1 MAKQQPAQ
9 PEQHITSMA
18 VVEAARAGDESAW
31 AAIFDHHYDRMFRFF
46 RSRVATV
53 EQAEDLA
60 SNVFLEAFRSI
71 TRFQWQGKPFEA
83 WLFGIARNQLASYYR
98 SKPPDDVQTELHTRD
113 EFLEVEVRDIL
124 ERLRPDHRTAL
135 ELRFIVGLSGVEA
148 AAAMDRSHGSFRS
161 LLLRAVRAFRA
172 ESHKANDQERRS
184 TRRRRVGLGL
194 PLGENQA
201 QKPAS

>member
-71 TRFQWQGKPFEA
+71 SRFKWQGKPFEA

-98 SKPPDDVQTELHTRD
+98 SKPPDQVQTELHTRD

-148 AAAMDRSHGSFRS
+148 AASMERSHGSFRS
-161 LLLRAVRAFRA
+161 LLLRAVRAFRT
-172 ESHKANDQERRS
+172 ESQKANESDQRVAPRRQ
-184 TRRRRVGLGL
+184 VGFGL
-194 PLGENQA
+194 SLGEGDV

>member
-1 MAKQQPAQ
+1 VAKQQPVQ

-31 AAIFDHHYDRMFRFF
+31 AAIFDHDYDRMFRFF

-60 SNVFLEAFRSI
+60 ANVFLEAFRSI
-71 TRFQWQGKPFEA
+71 SRFQWQGKPFEA

-98 SKPPDDVQTELHTRD
+98 SKPPDEVTTELHTRD

-148 AAAMDRSHGSFRS
+148 AAAMERSHGSFRS

-172 ESHKANDQERRS
+172 ESQKDSSTERRIVP
-184 TRRRRVGLGL
+184 RRQVGFGL
-194 PLGENQA
+194 AVGGSDVE
-201 QKPAS
+201 KPAS

>member
-1 MAKQQPAQ
+1 VAKQQPAQ
-9 PEQHITSMA
+9 PDQHITSMA

-71 TRFQWQGKPFEA
+71 SRFQWRGKPFEA

-98 SKPPDDVQTELHTRD
+98 SKPPDEVQTELHTRD

-135 ELRFIVGLSGVEA
+135 ELRFIIGLSGVEA
-148 AAAMDRSHGSFRS
+148 AAAMERSHGSFRS
-161 LLLRAVRAFRA
+161 LLLRAVRAFRT
-172 ESHKANDQERRS
+172 ESQKANEPD
-184 TRRRRVGLGL
+184 RRVVPRRQVGFGL
-194 PLGENQA
+194 PLGESDV

>member
-1 MAKQQPAQ
+1 MAKQQSAQ

-124 ERLRPDHRTAL
+124 EHLRPDHRTAL

-148 AAAMDRSHGSFRS
+148 AGAMDRSHGSFRS

-172 ESHKANDQERRS
+172 ESQKANDQERRS
-184 TRRRRVGLGL
+184 SPRRRVGLGL
-194 PLGENQA
+194 PLGEHQA

>member
-1 MAKQQPAQ
+1 MAKQQPVE

-71 TRFQWQGKPFEA
+71 SRFQWQGKPFEA

-98 SKPPDDVQTELHTRD
+98 SKPPDEVQTELHTRD

-172 ESHKANDQERRS
+172 ESQKAQEQVPRAQPRRQ
-184 TRRRRVGLGL
+184 VGLGHA
-194 PLGENQA
+194 LGPSEA
-201 QKPAS
+201 HKPAS